1 LAQFFRMNTR
11 RHVLQV
17 LAAAPLAACAGGEDL
32 PDPVAG
38 WRAPGAGE
46 TDPRRFALAHA
57 ILAPSPHN
65 TQPWL
70 VDLDDSDG
78 MTLYC
83 DLDRR
88 LGSTDPLDRQI
99 TMGCGC
105 FLETYLIAAAHLGY
119 TPEVT
124 PFPEGEPTPRLDA
137 RPIAHVKLGAVGQ
150 PSADPNFTAITT
162 RRTNRTLYEERV
174 PSEEALQNLANAV
187 GDGSKVYWTTDP
199 ARVALGRDLVWR
211 AFDRETRTPAA
222 AEETFLWLRFGR
234 EEIARHRDGLGID
247 GPMIP
252 LFKTFGL
259 LSHDAMVDPDSQ
271 SNRSNATDWRAKAMS
286 SPAFLWLTSMEDT
299 PSARLAAGRAY
310 ARLTLAATNAG
321 LALHPWSQALEEYA
335 EMADLY
341 AEMRDYLGAGDEK
354 VQMLVRVGYAEQ
366 TPPSARRDVQAIIRT

>member
-1 LAQFFRMNTR
+1 
-11 RHVLQV
+11 
-17 LAAAPLAACAGGEDL
+17 
-32 PDPVAG
+32 
-38 WRAPGAGE
+38 
-46 TDPRRFALAHA
+46 
-57 ILAPSPHN
+57 
-65 TQPWL
+65 
-70 VDLDDSDG
+70 
-78 MTLYC
+78 
-83 DLDRR
+83 
-88 LGSTDPLDRQI
+88 
-99 TMGCGC
+99 
-105 FLETYLIAAAHLGY
+105 
-119 TPEVT
+119 
-124 PFPEGEPTPRLDA
+124 
-137 RPIAHVKLGAVGQ
+137 
-150 PSADPNFTAITT
+150 
-162 RRTNRTLYEERV
+162 
-174 PSEEALQNLANAV
+174 
-187 GDGSKVYWTTDP
+187 
-199 ARVALGRDLVWR
+199 
-211 AFDRETRTPAA
+211 
-222 AEETFLWLRFGR
+222 LRFGR

-354 VQMLVRVGYAEQ
+354 VQMLVRVGYAEA